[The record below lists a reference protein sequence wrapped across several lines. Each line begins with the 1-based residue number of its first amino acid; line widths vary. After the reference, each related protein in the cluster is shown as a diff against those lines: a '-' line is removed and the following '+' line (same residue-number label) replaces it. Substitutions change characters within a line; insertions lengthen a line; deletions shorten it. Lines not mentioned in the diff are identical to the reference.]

1 MNDDAKP
8 GMTEGASPSQVGR
21 LPVDLDRISSLVD
34 GELDAGDVARGCLDW
49 RESAHARAAWH
60 RYHLIGDVMRSEHLS
75 STPVRDEAFLQA
87 FRARLA
93 SEPVVLAPAPLTE
106 PAAAEGTRPR
116 WRQTWLPSMV
126 VAAGFAAVAGVLVV
140 SRLSSPGVEGGSA
153 TIAAAGAA
161 SSGLR
166 QAAMGAEPALPAS
179 IDQQLV
185 RDARLD
191 RYFEAHRGALT
202 GNSFGVPGG
211 SLRSVDIVLPQ
222 R

>member
-1 MNDDAKP
+1 
-8 GMTEGASPSQVGR
+8 MTEDGSPSRAGR
-21 LPVDLDRISSLVD
+21 QSVDLDRISSLVD
-34 GELDAGDVARGCLDW
+34 GELAEGDVARGCLDW
-49 RESAHARAAWH
+49 RDSAEARAAWY
-60 RYHLIGDVMRSEHLS
+60 RYHLIGDVMRSEQLG
-75 STPVRDEAFLQA
+75 STPLRDEAFLQA

-93 SEPVVLAPAPLTE
+93 SEPVVLAPAPRME

-116 WRQTWLPSMV
+116 WRQTWFPSMV

-140 SRLSSPGVEGGSA
+140 SRLSSPGVEGGTT
-153 TIAAAGAA
+153 TIAAGGAA
-161 SSGLR
+161 SSVLR
-166 QAAMGAEPALPAS
+166 RASLGAEPAPPAE

>member
-8 GMTEGASPSQVGR
+8 GVTEDASPSRAGR
-21 LPVDLDRISSLVD
+21 LSVDLDRISSLVD
-34 GELDAGDVARGCLDW
+34 GELAEADVARGCLDW
-49 RESAHARAAWH
+49 RDSAEARAAWH
-60 RYHLIGDVMRSEHLS
+60 RYHLIGDVMRSEQLG
-75 STPVRDEAFLQA
+75 STPLRDEAFLLA

-93 SEPVVLAPAPLTE
+93 SEPVVLAPAPHAASD
-106 PAAAEGTRPR
+106 AAAVRPPR
-116 WRQTWLPSMV
+116 VRQAWFPSVV

-140 SRLSSPGVEGGSA
+140 SRLSNPGAEVGTTS
-153 TIAAAGAA
+153 IAAAGAA
-161 SSGLR
+161 SSGLQR
-166 QAAMGAEPALPAS
+166 AAMGAEPDTPAA

-191 RYFEAHRGALT
+191 RYFEAHRGALN

-211 SLRSVDIVLPQ
+211 ALRSVDIVLPQ